1 MLAPDITTVYNQLTD
16 AYNSVTS
23 LDGFSS
29 TGLDL
34 QLLKLPNEANWL
46 PGVRK
51 EFDLL
56 REASNSWMINRPKVW
71 APVILAFTDY
81 STTFLAVAEDL
92 KKGKKLNKEEWLSI
106 LNDVLLPAIKQGQK
120 KLSAADSELNNLR
133 SKFSRI
139 LPLIDESIQKGWI
152 ELGAEE
158 QAMQD
163 LAFELSSLSSQAM
176 ALGSKID
183 SDAISTDK
191 AIVTTSAKMLYA
203 ATSAGAEASIP
214 VLGVAI
220 AVITI
225 SKGFYDIVKDAQEL
239 EDTMREITKIQS
251 ELSDEAQGLALTKGT
266 LQVLYNLEKQFLM
279 TQDSFPILMSTWTN
293 EETKI
298 QEAVNALNAGADP
311 SLYFDLQSI
320 PSAAANWQA
329 IDGFNN
335 KLINIDTSLGL
346 PVTFDIANHK
356 IIEGV
361 TKSQSQANK

>member
-1 MLAPDITTVYNQLTD
+1 
-16 AYNSVTS
+16 
-23 LDGFSS
+23 
-29 TGLDL
+29 
-34 QLLKLPNEANWL
+34 
-46 PGVRK
+46 
-51 EFDLL
+51 
-56 REASNSWMINRPKVW
+56 
-71 APVILAFTDY
+71 
-81 STTFLAVAEDL
+81 
-92 KKGKKLNKEEWLSI
+92 
-106 LNDVLLPAIKQGQK
+106 
-120 KLSAADSELNNLR
+120 
-133 SKFSRI
+133 

-251 ELSDEAQGLALTKGT
+251 KLSDEAQGLALTKGT
-266 LQVLYNLEKQFLM
+266 LQILYNLEKQFLM
-279 TQDSFPILMSTWTN
+279 TQDSFPILISTWTN

-311 SLYFDLQSI
+311 SLYFVLQSI

-361 TKSQSQANK
+361 TKS